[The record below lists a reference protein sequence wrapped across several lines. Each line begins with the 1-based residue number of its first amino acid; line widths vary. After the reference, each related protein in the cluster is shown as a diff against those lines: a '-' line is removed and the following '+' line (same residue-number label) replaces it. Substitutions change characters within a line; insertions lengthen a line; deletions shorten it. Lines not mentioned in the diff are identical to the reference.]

1 MTTCDDSSPAA
12 RNQIEELR
20 TKSHCSHLLTPMDD
34 FKKAEDLAKS
44 ERHSMQSERHSMLER
59 RQYRKDRRTAIKQ
72 RIRKSAEFTS
82 TVILRSKS
90 DETSTRKKGGLLD
103 MVAGLTGRN
112 SSVARQETEDLRE
125 LADFSVKPYYNDYS
139 DHSTILIPPS
149 LQVKESK

>member
-1 MTTCDDSSPAA
+1 MTNCDDNSPAA
-12 RNQIEELR
+12 CDQIGDLQ
-20 TKSHCSHLLTPMDD
+20 TKGHCSHLVTSMDV
-34 FKKAEDLAKS
+34 KKTEDSAK
-44 ERHSMQSERHSMLER
+44 SERHSMLER

-72 RIRKSAEFTS
+72 RMRKSIDFT
-82 TVILRSKS
+82 TTAVLRTQS
-90 DETSTRKKGGLLD
+90 DDASTRKKGGLLD

-112 SSVARQETEDLRE
+112 SALFRQDTEDLRE

>member
-1 MTTCDDSSPAA
+1 MTTCDDHSPAA
-12 RNQIEELR
+12 CDQIEELR
-20 TKSHCSHLLTPMDD
+20 TKSHSQLLTSMDD

-44 ERHSMQSERHSMLER
+44 ERQSMLER
-59 RQYRKDRRTAIKQ
+59 RQYRKERRTAIKQ
-72 RIRKSAEFTS
+72 RIRESAEFTT
-82 TVILRSKS
+82 TVIHRTQS
-90 DETSTRKKGGLLD
+90 DDASTRKKGGLLD

-112 SSVARQETEDLRE
+112 SAIFRQDTEDLRE